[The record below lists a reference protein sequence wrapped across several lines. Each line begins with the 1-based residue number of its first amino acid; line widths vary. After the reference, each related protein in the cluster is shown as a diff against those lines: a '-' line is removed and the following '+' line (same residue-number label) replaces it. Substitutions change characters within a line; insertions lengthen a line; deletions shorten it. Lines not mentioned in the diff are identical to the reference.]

1 MVEAISRSASSWE
14 ECHVCTFRNNLNK
27 IGKTPFDA
35 KEAWEMDACTAGN
48 TLFLDIR
55 EASEKA
61 PGRPFPDNERFCYYG
76 YKFEALC
83 CGETTV
89 DATSEYCA
97 VVSAPQQSDTGPKRV
112 RISL

>member
-1 MVEAISRSASSWE
+1 
-14 ECHVCTFRNNLNK
+14 VCTFRNNLNK